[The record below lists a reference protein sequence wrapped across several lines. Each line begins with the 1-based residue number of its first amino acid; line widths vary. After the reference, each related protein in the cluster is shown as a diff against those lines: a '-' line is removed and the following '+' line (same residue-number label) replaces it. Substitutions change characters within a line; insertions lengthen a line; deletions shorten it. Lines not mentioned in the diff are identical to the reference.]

1 MTKNVL
7 RFALAAAALVG
18 FAPAARA
25 GLAVDYPVDISGK
38 SASGSLNGART
49 SADSVQYIGC
59 SVKYDVATDKTEV
72 SCVARNEFEKSL
84 GCSTTKAGFVPV
96 AVGISDYAWIYF
108 KCEGSELVALTASK
122 FSHNLP

>member
-1 MTKNVL
+1 MTKNAL
-7 RFALAAAALVG
+7 RFTLAATALAA

-25 GLAVDYPVDISGK
+25 GLAVDYPVNISGK
-38 SASGSLNGART
+38 TASGSMNGART

-59 SVKYDVATDKTEV
+59 SLKYDVVSDKTEV

-84 GCSTTKAGFVPV
+84 GCSTTKSSFVPV
-96 AVGISDYAWIYF
+96 AGGISDYAWIFF

-122 FSHNLP
+122 YSHNLP